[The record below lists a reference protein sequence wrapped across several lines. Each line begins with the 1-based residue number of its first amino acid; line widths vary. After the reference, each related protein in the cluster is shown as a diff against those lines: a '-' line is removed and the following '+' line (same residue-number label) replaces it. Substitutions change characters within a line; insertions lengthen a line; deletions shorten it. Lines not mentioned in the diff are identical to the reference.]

1 MSTSAIVSSTTAAST
16 ASTIASSV
24 ASSLSADDF
33 LTILLTQLQNQDPTD
48 PVDTGEMVS
57 SLAALTTMAQQMETN
72 EYLKSLAQYASSSS
86 ISYIGKTIT
95 YSNDQISVSNG
106 TAGTS
111 SFTLA
116 SDASS
121 VSVAIYDEDGNA
133 VNTLDLGSLSKGT
146 NTFTWD
152 GTDSNVSTMDD
163 GTYTFK
169 VSATDTSGKSVS
181 VSTGGTAEVTGI
193 VYQDGDAYLVTDSGN
208 INVDSVTGV
217 S

>member
-1 MSTSAIVSSTTAAST
+1 MSTSAITSSTTAAST

-24 ASSLSADDF
+24 ASSLSSDDF

-72 EYLKSLAQYASSSS
+72 ESLKSIAQYAQSSS
-86 ISYIGKTIT
+86 ISYIGKTVT
-95 YSNDQISVSNG
+95 YSNDEISVSNA
-106 TAGTS
+106 TAGKT

-116 SDASS
+116 SNASS

-133 VNTLDLGSLSKGT
+133 VSTLDLGSLSKGT
-146 NTFTWD
+146 NSFTWD
-152 GTDSNVSTMDD
+152 CTDSSGSTVDD
-163 GTYTFK
+163 GTYTFT
-169 VSATDTSGKSVS
+169 VSASDTSDNTVS
-181 VSTGGTAEVTGI
+181 VSTGGTAEVTGV
-193 VYQDGDAYLVTDSGN
+193 VYQDGNAYLVTDSGN
-208 INVDSVTGV
+208 ISLDSVTGV